1 MPKNKETHDTL
12 VIHVSPDTSVHKVE
26 GMPWFARMEIKC
38 DLLKLMDE
46 GFFLTADGNIET
58 SKGYVTNKNDP
69 ATRKLFK
76 RQPEWT
82 GTIHISANSRGAW
95 LRCHI
100 DEWDHTNIY
109 EVYGKRRGEDG
120 ELKLAY
126 YYLCFGDENINC
138 VYGDRRALKG
148 FWAWPQEEHVQ
159 LNNVKGSKETSQDEK
174 KGNVG
179 YAEQPPSYQAA
190 GSSAAGNH

>member
-1 MPKNKETHDTL
+1 
-12 VIHVSPDTSVHKVE
+12 
-26 GMPWFARMEIKC
+26 
-38 DLLKLMDE
+38 MDE
-46 GFFLTADGNIET
+46 GLFLTAAKNIET

-69 ATRKLFK
+69 ATSWSGNEYAFHQLVYLRGPPTKGKLFK

-82 GTIHISANSRGAW
+82 GTIHISANSYGA
-95 LRCHI
+95 LSPCHI

-148 FWAWPQEEHVQ
+148 FWAWPREEHVQ
-159 LNNVKGSKETSQDEK
+159 LNKVKGPNKETGQDEK
-174 KGNVG
+174 EGNVG